1 MKNLFKKMMLV
12 AVAAMAFT
20 ACSQDV
26 NEVNNVEKVTR
37 YEFTAN
43 IADDTRSGFAEE
55 TSTNE
60 NGKVYHSEWSGDET
74 LFLVPDVGESTTAS
88 ISAEGKFS
96 VELSSNASQVYIYSP
111 ASSWSDYGS
120 YCMANVPAEQT
131 SGVNSVDPKAHI
143 VSGYAKVDANGN
155 QTIPVTLSHAVAYGK
170 MTVNDVVF
178 AIDHVVVDLKD
189 SYYNS
194 NRELS
199 YTIKAN
205 GVNNTFWFATEPI
218 DVAEFTVT
226 AYDAEGNAVAKTVN
240 VAGAGKTM
248 SFQYGR
254 VGTFS
259 VSGLKEAAEPE
270 EPKALVFNRAEV
282 TANSGDA
289 YAYFYTANGDK
300 LQLNPYF
307 VFVDNTWPIGT
318 HVISANY
325 GCVYPGLGQGYSV
338 FNDVDIEG
346 GEIVV
351 SVKNNKYYIEF
362 NNFVDGNGN
371 ILIKEAIFEG
381 EISGLQVPD
390 TRTPLATPS
399 VTATAEG
406 NIITLSWD
414 AVTGAESYYVF
425 CASSSSI
432 SPITTTE
439 TTVTIKAAYSTAYEF
454 MVTAQAADADPD
466 FKSSEAKTIKV
477 STEKDP
483 NVFADYV
490 LEYVTVNSNYFEFN
504 RDWHNGQASTKI
516 SLRIYMHADDK
527 GSNFINPGQY
537 TCLGQGATTPS
548 SAGKVNFRYCTDTW
562 AYYYSTANTSAT
574 LDVSIENGEYVIIA
588 TIDGKAWGYKG
599 LPNGWIIPEGGDS
612 GDEGGSGNEG
622 GSGEGDSTDPE
633 QPLDSVTINSVD
645 FSNPKSPSF
654 NDGLL
659 TFEMYYTGWS
669 MDGTYNLTTNTE
681 NSYINRSI
689 YNVKVNGQPA
699 TTVSGAVKVTYGND
713 YYVVYTFDNVVIN
726 GITFTGSA
734 KKYY

>member
-26 NEVNNVEKVTR
+26 NEVNKVEKKTVISGVL
-37 YEFTAN
+37 N
-43 IADDTRSGFAEE
+43 IENDDTRSGFLPKE
-55 TSTNE
+55 
-60 NGKVYHSEWSGDET
+60 DESQAYYQSAWEG
-74 LFLVPDVGESTTAS
+74 GESIKIFVDGYGSVFTTVDADGRFEVTLDGEVESTRS
-88 ISAEGKFS
+88 IT
-96 VELSSNASQVYIYSP
+96 VCSP
-111 ASSWSDYGS
+111 ADAWDSQST
-120 YCMANVPAEQT
+120 VTIPEVQT
-131 SGVNSVDPKAHI
+131 PCANSVDPAAHI
-143 VSGYAKVDANGN
+143 LQSMGATVGSSMVSMSLQQAC
-155 QTIPVTLSHAVAYGK
+155 YGK
-170 MTVNDVVF
+170 MTVGVPQDFKIEKVKL
-178 AIDHVVVDLKD
+178 DLKGMVYF
-189 SYYNS
+189 SY
-194 NRELS
+194 EGTMS
-199 YTIKAN
+199 YTLNADN
-205 GVNNTFWFATEPI
+205 VENNTFWFAIPASL
-218 DVAEFTVT
+218 DVTEFTVT
-226 AYDAEGNAVAKTVN
+226 AYGEGDSVLAKTVD
-240 VAGAGKTM
+240 VAAAGKTLK
-248 SFQYGR
+248 FNWGR
-254 VGTFS
+254 VSTFS
-259 VSGLKEAAEPE
+259 VSGLEEAAEPE

-300 LQLNPYF
+300 LQLNPYY

-439 TTVTIKAAYSTAYEF
+439 TTVTIEAAYSTAYEF
-454 MVTAQAADADPD
+454 MVTAQAADADPN

-504 RDWHNGQASTKI
+504 RDWHNGQASTKT

-599 LPNGWIIPEGGDS
+599 LPVGWIVPS
-612 GDEGGSGNEG
+612 EGGSGNEG
-622 GSGEGDSTDPE
+622 GSGDELGTVNNPYTFTKCDAVSRQFPVVTFSGAEDGATLTLESNTSYGLPTGVITLGDNGWWSTGH
-633 QPLDSVTINSVD
+633 S
-645 FSNPKSPSF
+645 
-654 NDGLL
+654 
-659 TFEMYYTGWS
+659 
-669 MDGTYNLTTNTE
+669 YNLGE
-681 NSYINRSI
+681 IDPGFSYSSI
-689 YNVKVNGQPA
+689 DYTPNG
-699 TTVSGAVKVTYGND
+699 
-713 YYVVYTFDNVVIN
+713 YVVNYIMIKSGSKIVYYRYN
-726 GITFTGSA
+726 GTIF
-734 KKYY
+734 